1 MDRKIIRGI
10 ACALA
15 LACLLSLL
23 LIPAAA
29 GGTVVIALDPGH
41 GKNDGG
47 AVVTWNGTEYIEAD
61 LCWKIAGYCKD
72 YLESHYSNV
81 KVILTRTEEENP
93 TLQER
98 VDFAAAASADFLLSI
113 HLNTYEDSSIHGAT
127 ALVPGG
133 TYNEGQAEISWAV
146 ADAILGELEAIG
158 AKNRGQTYKT
168 LKRDK
173 YPNGKG
179 QDSYYL
185 IRDAVLAN
193 LPCIIMEECFA
204 TSPTDWDAFL
214 STDEKMQALAAANAR
229 ALGTAF
235 SLTEIPQP
243 TETTAPSEAPQPS
256 EADPAGST
264 PAGSTPAGGQTD
276 DGEAEKPGFLQSAL
290 NILTKVLIIS
300 AGLLLLAI
308 AALFALRAYNIRQY
322 RKRQAARR
330 RRKQNSRQ

>member
-1 MDRKIIRGI
+1 MNRNIIRWI
-10 ACALA
+10 AAFLVLA
-15 LACLLSLL
+15 SLLSLL
-23 LIPAAA
+23 FLPAAA
-29 GGTVVIALDPGH
+29 ETGDTVVIVLDPGH

-47 AVVTWNGTEYIEAD
+47 AVVTRDGTEYIEAD
-61 LCWKIAGYCKD
+61 LCWKIAGYCKT
-72 YLESHYSNV
+72 YLETHYSNV
-81 KVILTRTEEENP
+81 KVHLSRTEEQNP

-98 VDFAAAASADFLLSI
+98 VDYAVSVNADFLLSI

-146 ADAILGELEAIG
+146 ADAILDELETVG
-158 AKNRGQTYKT
+158 AKNRGQTHKT

-185 IRDAVLAN
+185 IRDAVLVN

-204 TSPTDWDAFL
+204 TSPADWDAFL
-214 STDEKMQALAAANAR
+214 SSDSKMQSLAAANAR
-229 ALGTAF
+229 GLAKAF

-243 TETTAPSEAPQPS
+243 TETTGSAPSEAPD
-256 EADPAGST
+256 APAGSE
-264 PAGSTPAGGQTD
+264 AAASTPAAQTD
-276 DGEAEKPGFLQSAL
+276 DGEEPGFAKTLL
-290 NILTKVLIIS
+290 GILTKVLLTA

-308 AALFALRAYNIRQY
+308 AALFALRTYNIRQY

-330 RRKQNSRQ
+330 RRRQRTNQ